1 MSVRARFDYKSLAE
15 NSADI
20 ICNAGMDRV
29 MRYVSPASL
38 EILGWKPEEMAGKTF
53 DHFIH
58 PEDVPVLAAAFAG
71 HGEYVTVRMRKKDGS
86 AVWMENHVRLM
97 RKSAPGEPKEHVVV
111 MRDITDRK
119 VQEEKLAVSA
129 FTDDPTGLSNRRAF
143 DRALDMEWKRALR
156 GRSQISLM
164 LLDVAPTR
172 GSNREDQQQDGNDC
186 LRAAAKIVNRVVR
199 TTDFVA
205 RYGSVEIAVILPSV
219 DIAGAAIVAQKVRTV
234 FRSHAYPQAESRE
247 CGWLVANIGVA
258 TGFPRYGEDSKMPKS
273 LLIAADYALREAQH
287 EGQTLSAWQA
297 DWTNFGGII
306 WPTAA
311 P

>member
-20 ICNAGMDRV
+20 ICSAGMDRV
-29 MRYVSPASL
+29 LRYVSPASI

-53 DHFIH
+53 DDFIL
-58 PEDVPVLAAAFAG
+58 PDDVPVLAAAFAG
-71 HGEYVTVRMRKKDGS
+71 HSENATVRMQKKDGS
-86 AVWMENHVRLM
+86 VVWMENHVRLM
-97 RKSAPGEPKEHVVV
+97 RKSATSEPREHVVV

-119 VQEEKLAVSA
+119 VQEETLAVSA
-129 FTDDPTGLSNRRAF
+129 LADDSTLLSNRRAF
-143 DRALDMEWKRALR
+143 DRVLDLEWKRALR
-156 GRSQISLM
+156 WKSQISLM

-186 LRAAAKIVNRVVR
+186 LLAAAKIVNRIVR

-205 RYGSVEIAVILPSV
+205 RYGGVEIAVILPSV
-219 DIAGAAIVAQKVRTV
+219 DITGAFRVAQKVRSIL
-234 FRSHAYPQAESRE
+234 RSHAYPEAESQE

-258 TGFPRYGEDSKMPKS
+258 TGFPRYGEGLKMPKS
-273 LLIAADYALREAQH
+273 LLLAADYALRAAQL
-287 EGQTLSAWQA
+287 EGQNLSAWQA
-297 DWTNFGGII
+297 DWTNFGGLI
-306 WPTAA
+306 WPTKA